1 MPQSF
6 TLNIG
11 DPKVPNFGDYNFS
24 QLLKETKKKWNRD
37 SSEGFLYA
45 YSTIRHENKKG
56 KKVIV
61 YFEGMYG
68 ERCTEHV
75 ISWIKTL

>member
-24 QLLKETKKKWNRD
+24 QLLKETKKKD
-37 SSEGFLYA
+37 PKDLK
-45 YSTIRHENKKG
+45 IDI
-56 KKVIV
+56 IV
-61 YFEGMYG
+61 VSDYVFK
-68 ERCTEHV
+68 R
-75 ISWIKTL
+75 SD